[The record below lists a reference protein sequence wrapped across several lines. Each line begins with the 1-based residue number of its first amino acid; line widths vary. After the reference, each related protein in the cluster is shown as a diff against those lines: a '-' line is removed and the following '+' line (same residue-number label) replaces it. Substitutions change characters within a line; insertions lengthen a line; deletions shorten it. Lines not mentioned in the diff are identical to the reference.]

1 MDKMRNR
8 YAQWICRDGRQMTL
22 AEMDDNH
29 LLNLRNYL
37 LKLLVED
44 EKAKELANDNNFL
57 VIARRFQGASI
68 DAWIFRIMKEI
79 NRRAK
84 ERRQDALNVL
94 NEG

>member
-1 MDKMRNR
+1 MYKMRNR
-8 YAQWICRDGRQMTL
+8 DAQWVCRDGRQMTL

-37 LKLLVED
+37 LKLLAED

-68 DAWIFRIMKEI
+68 DDWIFRTMKEI

>member
-8 YAQWICRDGRQMTL
+8 DTQWICRDGRQMTL

-37 LKLLVED
+37 LKLLAED

-57 VIARRFQGASI
+57 VVARRFQGVSI
-68 DAWIFRIMKEI
+68 DDWIFRVMKEI

-84 ERRQDALNVL
+84 ERRQEALNVL